1 MTPFTFYPN
10 TTYEIRY
17 IGDSTLKTPMTVT
30 RRTEK
35 SVWVRVRNEAETR
48 LKVYNNGDS
57 EYVLPFGNYSMSPA
71 CYAKNLHTNQPTPTP
86 QVTESVETVAET
98 VEEKEN
104 TVAVLPHV
112 DGEALASCH
121 LEILSESKDKTIVIN
136 ETVFGKMTVC
146 FKKGS
151 YRVNAGKM
159 AFVTTEYEAIK
170 TFLSVSYKKV

>member
-1 MTPFTFYPN
+1 MISFNIN

-17 IGDSTLKTPMTVT
+17 IGDSNLRTPMTVT

-35 SVWVRVRNEAETR
+35 SVWVRVRNEDETR
-48 LKVYNNGDS
+48 LKVYNNGES
-57 EYVLPFGNYSMSPA
+57 EYVLPFGNYSMAPA
-71 CYAKNLHTNQPTPTP
+71 CYAKHLHATQSTSTP
-86 QVTESVETVAET
+86 SVQKPVEK

-104 TVAVLPHV
+104 TVAVLAHV

-136 ETVFGKMTVC
+136 ETVFGKMTVS

-151 YRVNAGKM
+151 YRANAGKM
-159 AFVTTEYEAIK
+159 AFVTTEYQAIK
-170 TFLSVSYKKV
+170 TFLSVSYKKF

>member
-1 MTPFTFYPN
+1 MITFNEN

-17 IGDSTLKTPMTVT
+17 IGDSNLRTPMTVT

-35 SVWVRVRNEAETR
+35 SVWVRVRNEDEIR
-48 LKVYNNGDS
+48 LKVYNNRDC
-57 EYVLPFGNYSMSPA
+57 EYVLPFGRYSMAPA
-71 CYAKNLHTNQPTPTP
+71 CYAKNLHTNQPTPP
-86 QVTESVETVAET
+86 LQVETVTET
-98 VEEKEN
+98 LEENEN

-121 LEILSESKDKTIVIN
+121 LEILSESKSKTIIIN

-151 YRVNAGKM
+151 YRANAGKM

-170 TFLSVSYKKV
+170 TFLSLSYKKV